1 MNSDQKI
8 KKKDS
13 QNELVKI
20 YKEIEFH
27 NQKYHLDNDPQI
39 SDTEFDKLFR
49 RAIEIEKEFPE
60 LKRKNSP
67 TDLVGAKPLEKF
79 NKVEHSLPMLSIQ
92 NAKDL
97 NEVQSWIDSLSSFL
111 MLDQNQHIEFVAEP
125 KIDGLSA
132 TIIYV
137 EGKMVLGATRG
148 DGSYGEDVTENL
160 KTIVDIPKKIDEKK
174 APKVLE
180 VRGEVYITHKD
191 FDELNK
197 LQEESGKDLFKNP
210 RNAAAGSLKQLDPR
224 ETSKRPLRF
233 YAYSWGRISP
243 LLFEKHSDIINNFND
258 LGLPINPLST
268 VHDSL
273 KSLEKYYNEM
283 LSKRIDIGYDIDGI
297 VYKLNRLDWRE
308 RLQSTD
314 HHPRWAI
321 AHKFPAERVA
331 SEIIDVHIQ
340 VGRTGVL
347 TPVARLKPVTIG
359 GAVVS
364 NASLHNY
371 EDIQK
376 KDIRIG
382 DKVWVQRAGDVI
394 PQVIEVIKSKRK
406 DSLREIK
413 IPNKCPVCGS
423 PTEKKLLSD
432 KDGKK
437 MSYEKYIRCTG
448 GFTCSSQVKER
459 LKHFVSKEA
468 FDIDGL
474 GEKQVNDYFDM
485 GLIKDPIDIFS
496 LEKKY
501 RDNPPNIWVY
511 TSGSK
516 SKINTIKDSAVKLFK
531 AIEDKKEIKLDRF
544 IYALGIRHLGSSTA
558 SLLASHFVSLKKMV
572 SVFSD
577 ISLSEELNE
586 VKSLDGIG
594 GKVIESL
601 QTFFDRTE
609 TSNLVKNLLASGV
622 TVRDYEKI
630 EADSKISGKRIVITG
645 TLSGMSRAE
654 AKVRIESLG
663 AKVVSSIS
671 KKTDFII
678 TGGKPTVSKV
688 EQATKL
694 GINVFDENK
703 WEEFLSTTEE

>member
-13 QNELVKI
+13 QNELVKL

-79 NKVEHSLPMLSIQ
+79 NKVEHSIPMLSIQ

-224 ETSKRPLRF
+224 ETSKRPLHF
-233 YAYSWGRISP
+233 FAYNWGRISP

-423 PTEKKLLSD
+423 PAEKELLSD

-501 RDNPPNIWVY
+501 KDNPPNIWVY

-594 GKVIESL
+594 GKVVESL
-601 QTFFDRTE
+601 QTFFDKTE

-622 TVRDYEKI
+622 TVKDYEKI

-688 EQATKL
+688 EQANKL

>member
-13 QNELVKI
+13 QNELI
-20 YKEIEFH
+20 ELYKEIEFH

-39 SDTEFDKLFR
+39 SDIDFDELFR
-49 RAIEIEKEFPE
+49 RAIQIEKEFPE
-60 LKRKNSP
+60 LKKIDSP

-79 NKVEHSLPMLSIQ
+79 NKIEHSIPMLSIQ

-97 NEVQSWIDSLSSFL
+97 NEVQSWIDSLSNFL

-132 TIIYV
+132 TIIYE
-137 EGKMVLGATRG
+137 EGRMVLGATRG

-174 APKVLE
+174 APKILE
-180 VRGEVYITHKD
+180 VRGEVYISHED

-197 LQEESGKDLFKNP
+197 LQKESGKDLFKNP

-233 YAYSWGRISP
+233 FAYSWGRVSP

-258 LGLPINPLST
+258 LGLPVNPLST

-283 LSKRIDIGYDIDGI
+283 LSNRTDIGYDIDGI

-321 AHKFPAERVA
+321 AHKFPAERVT

-347 TPVARLKPVTIG
+347 TPVARLKPITIG

-406 DSLREIK
+406 DNLKEIK
-413 IPNKCPVCGS
+413 IPNKCPVCGA
-423 PTEKKLLSD
+423 PTEKELLSD
-432 KDGKK
+432 KDEKK

-448 GFTCSSQVKER
+448 GFTCSSQAKER

-474 GEKQVNDYFDM
+474 GDKQINDYFDN

-516 SKINTIKDSAVKLFK
+516 SKINTIKDSTVKLFK

-544 IYALGIRHLGSSTA
+544 IYALGIRRLGSSTA

-577 ISLSEELNE
+577 ITLSEELNE

-594 GKVIESL
+594 GKVVESL
-601 QTFFDRTE
+601 QAFFDRAE

-622 TVRDYEKI
+622 TVRDHEKI
-630 EADSKISGKRIVITG
+630 EVDSKISGKRIVITG

-678 TGGKPTVSKV
+678 IGGKPTVSKV
-688 EQATKL
+688 EQANNL
-694 GINVFDENK
+694 GINVFNENK